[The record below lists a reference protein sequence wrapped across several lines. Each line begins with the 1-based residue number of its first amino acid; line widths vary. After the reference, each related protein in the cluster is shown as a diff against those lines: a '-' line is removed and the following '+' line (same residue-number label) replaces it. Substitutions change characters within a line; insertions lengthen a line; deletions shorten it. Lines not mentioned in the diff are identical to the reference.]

1 MQTLRLQEATR
12 QTLYQTLDACTT
24 EWQAAPC
31 TEVHG
36 AQGGLEKGHMTG
48 QARPAFTEWGLSALK
63 LKEWE
68 GISWALGMGKRG
80 ARCTW
85 PLPSCLPSSVAGESG
100 ADPAVLTPAEEL
112 C

>member
-48 QARPAFTEWGLSALK
+48 QARPAFTEWGLSVCTEAEGVGRHQLGSRHG
-63 LKEWE
+63 KE
-68 GISWALGMGKRG
+68 GSTVHLA
-80 ARCTW
+80 
-85 PLPSCLPSSVAGESG
+85 PP
-100 ADPAVLTPAEEL
+100 
-112 C
+112 